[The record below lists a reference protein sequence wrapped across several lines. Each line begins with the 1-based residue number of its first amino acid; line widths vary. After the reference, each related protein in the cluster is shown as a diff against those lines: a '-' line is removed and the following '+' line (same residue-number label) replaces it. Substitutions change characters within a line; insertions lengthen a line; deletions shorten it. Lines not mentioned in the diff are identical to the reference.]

1 MQIKVKLYASL
12 RRQKFDEA
20 DWEITPDQKIASI
33 VEQLGLARQD
43 VGTVLV
49 NGLHAGWDETVAEG
63 DVVSLLPRMGGG

>member
-20 DWEITPDQKIASI
+20 DWECADDDRIASI

-49 NGLHAGWDETVAEG
+49 NGLHAGWDETVQEG